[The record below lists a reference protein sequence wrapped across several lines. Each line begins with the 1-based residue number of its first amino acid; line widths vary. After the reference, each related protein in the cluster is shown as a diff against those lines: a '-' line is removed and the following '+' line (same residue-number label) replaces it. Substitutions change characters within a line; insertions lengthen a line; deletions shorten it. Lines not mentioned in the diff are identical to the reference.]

1 MSIVESSAELL
12 YGLIHQRY
20 IITRQG
26 MQQMVDKYEEGH
38 FGVCPRVYCNSQPVL
53 PCGRSD
59 MPGLDT
65 VKLFCPN
72 CLDTY
77 TPPSS
82 RFHGIDG
89 AFFGT
94 TFPHF
99 LLLCYRELAPSI
111 IAPEDPEVPESPSAE
126 QVERGAESTPS
137 VDMQPPSRGTLVP
150 ERLGR
155 KTPQCG
161 IYTPRIYGFR
171 VSEFAPSG
179 PRMQWMRMRPH
190 SLAEIEQ

>member
-1 MSIVESSAELL
+1 MESSAELL

-26 MQQMVDKYEEGH
+26 MQQMVEKFEQGH
-38 FGVCPRVYCNSQPVL
+38 FGVCPRIFCNSQFTL

-59 MPGLDT
+59 LPGLDT

-72 CLDTY
+72 CLDIY

-94 TFPHF
+94 TFPH
-99 LLLCYRELAPSI
+99 LLLQSYRDLAPSI
-111 IAPEDPEVPESPSAE
+111 LAPTNPSSQTSEDSPGSSMDILATSKE
-126 QVERGAESTPS
+126 ENATNSTK
-137 VDMQPPSRGTLVP
+137 TL
-150 ERLGR
+150 
-155 KTPQCG
+155 
-161 IYTPRIYGFR
+161 
-171 VSEFAPSG
+171 
-179 PRMQWMRMRPH
+179 
-190 SLAEIEQ
+190 

>member
-1 MSIVESSAELL
+1 MESSAELL

-26 MQQMVDKYEEGH
+26 MQQMVEKFEQGH
-38 FGVCPRVYCNSQPVL
+38 FGVCPRIFCNSQFTL

-59 MPGLDT
+59 LPGLDT

-72 CLDTY
+72 CLDIY

-94 TFPHF
+94 TFPH
-99 LLLCYRELAPSI
+99 LLLQSYRDLAPSI
-111 IAPEDPEVPESPSAE
+111 LAPTNPSSQTSEDSPGSPMDILATFKE
-126 QVERGAESTPS
+126 ENATNSTK
-137 VDMQPPSRGTLVP
+137 TLSLAL
-150 ERLGR
+150 LGR
-155 KTPQCG
+155 KVPQTG

-171 VSEFAPSG
+171 VSAFAPSG

-190 SLAEIEQ
+190 SLSELST

>member
-1 MSIVESSAELL
+1 M

-26 MQQMVDKYEEGH
+26 MQQMVEKFEQGH
-38 FGVCPRVYCNSQPVL
+38 FGVCPRVYCNSQFTL

-59 MPGLDT
+59 LPGLDT

-72 CLDTY
+72 CLDIY

-94 TFPHF
+94 TFPH
-99 LLLCYRELAPSI
+99 LLLQTYRDLAPSI
-111 IAPEDPEVPESPSAE
+111 LANPVPSPPHATTD
-126 QVERGAESTPS
+126 STIDTSMDEARDSSPLPTTN
-137 VDMQPPSRGTLVP
+137 DTKTLSLS
-150 ERLGR
+150 RLGR
-155 KTPQCG
+155 KTPQTG
-161 IYTPRIYGFR
+161 IYSPRIYGFR
-171 VSEFAPSG
+171 VSKFAPSG

-190 SLAEIEQ
+190 TLAELST